1 MTHLPSEQS
10 PVNKGN
16 TLFPVFFRMENLQIV
31 VIGGG
36 AVGTEK
42 VTAILTNSPDAKVR
56 VVAPEIRTEI
66 VELANQYKGLSFV
79 YKTYESGDIED
90 ADLVIAATCIP
101 DLNKQVQADA
111 KRLRIL
117 INVADTP
124 ELCDFYLSSVVRKGD
139 LKIAISTNGKS
150 PTFAKRLREIFTE
163 VIPDN
168 MDDVLQKL
176 HDIRN
181 QLKGNFEYKVQK
193 MDEITKDILGRK

>member
-1 MTHLPSEQS
+1 MTSQPSEQAT
-10 PVNKGN
+10 VNKGN
-16 TLFPVFFRMENLQIV
+16 TLFPVFFRLENLQVV

-42 VTAILTNSPDAKVR
+42 VTAILSNSPEAKVR
-56 VVAPEIRTEI
+56 VVAPDIRSEI
-66 VELANQYKGLSFV
+66 VELAKSHKGLSLD
-79 YKTYESGDIED
+79 YKAYDISDIEN
-90 ADLVIAATCIP
+90 ADLIIAATCIHE
-101 DLNKQVQADA
+101 LNQQVQQDA
-111 KRLRIL
+111 KQLRIL

-124 ELCDFYLSSVVRKGD
+124 DICDFYLSSVVRKGD

-150 PTFAKRLREIFTE
+150 PTFAKRLRELFTE

-176 HDIRN
+176 HEIRQ